1 MILPKILLKLYSITK
16 DFAQALFNPDKIND
30 LLRKE
35 LQQAVNNLLE
45 AELTAFLGYDPYAR
59 NGWNTGNSRNGAYFR
74 KVDTQFGPIEVQV
87 PRDRNGQFHQHTLP
101 DYKQHSDVLESTIIK
116 LYSKGVTTREIADL
130 IEKMYGSHYSPAQV
144 SNISKQML
152 PKVEA
157 YHKRKLSDKFFCVYL
172 DATYLPLR
180 RETFE
185 REAVYIAIGIK
196 PNGHKAVIDYCIA
209 PSENIEVWTEMLQ
222 NMKSRGLKQVELFLS
237 DGVVGMK
244 TALARTY
251 PKAHFQRFLSDGVVG
266 MKTALARTYPKAH
279 FQRCLVHVMR
289 NICAKVRVDDR
300 EKIMNEFKQVHQ
312 QTNKEEAT
320 AVLHDF
326 YTKWGKVYS
335 HVIRSLK
342 DIEPDLLVF
351 YNYPKQIRAS
361 IYSTNMIES
370 FNNVIKRKAKPK
382 AEFPTEQSLDAFIGI
397 QAMSYNDRYFNRI
410 HKGFGQVQDT
420 LESYF
425 D

>member
-1 MILPKILLKLYSITK
+1 MNDFTK

-101 DYKQHSDVLESTIIK
+101 GYKQHSDILESMIIK

-196 PNGHKAVIDYCIA
+196 PNGHKEVIDYCIA
-209 PSENIEVWTEMLQ
+209 PSENIEVWTDMLQ
-222 NMKSRGLKQVELFLS
+222 NMKSRGLKQVEL
-237 DGVVGMK
+237 
-244 TALARTY
+244 
-251 PKAHFQRFLSDGVVG
+251 FLSDGVVG

>member
-1 MILPKILLKLYSITK
+1 MNDFTK

-74 KVDTQFGPIEVQV
+74 KVDTQFGEIEIQV
-87 PRDRNGQFHQHTLP
+87 PRDRNGMFHQHTLP
-101 DYKQHSDVLESTIIK
+101 DYKQHSNVLESMIIK

-144 SNISKQML
+144 SNISKQMI

-196 PNGHKAVIDYCIA
+196 PNGHKEVIDYCIA
-209 PSENIEVWTEMLQ
+209 PSENIEVWTDMLQ

-251 PKAHFQRFLSDGVVG
+251 PKAHFQR
-266 MKTALARTYPKAH
+266 R
-279 FQRCLVHVMR
+279 LVHVMR
-289 NICAKVRVDDR
+289 NINAKMRVDDR
-300 EKIMNEFKQVHQ
+300 QKALDEFKQIHTQ
-312 QTNKEEAT
+312 SNKEMAVQ
-320 AVLHDF
+320 VLHEF
-326 YTKWGKVYS
+326 YQNWEKAYKNV
-335 HVIRSLK
+335 VRDLRQV
-342 DIEPDLLVF
+342 EPDLLTF
-351 YNYPKQIRAS
+351 YNYPPAIRAS

-370 FNNVIKRKAKPK
+370 FNNRLKRKTKPK
-382 AEFPTEQSLDAFIGI
+382 TEFPTEQSLDTFIGV
-397 QAMSYNDRYFNRI
+397 QAMDYNDRYFNRI
-410 HKGFGQVQDT
+410 HKGFGQVRDT